1 MKVRELMSNPV
12 IRIHPEESV
21 AVAART
27 LARYNIGILPVCG
40 NDGRVCGL
48 VTDRDLVTR
57 CIASGRSA
65 SVTPVREVMTTQI
78 LSVRPDM
85 DANMAAGIMGRAQVR
100 RLPVLEN
107 GRLCGMVSLG
117 DLAVREETG
126 LNAGDALGE
135 ISSGLSR
142 REEFRG

>member
-1 MKVRELMSNPV
+1 MKLREIMTDTVVRIN
-12 IRIHPEESV
+12 PEETV

-40 NDGRVCGL
+40 GDGRLCGV

-57 CIASGRSA
+57 CIAAGKEPTR
-65 SVTPVREVMTTQI
+65 TTVREVMTSNVV
-78 LSVRPDM
+78 SVRQDM
-85 DANMAAGIMGRAQVR
+85 DTVAAAQLMGRQQVR

-117 DLAVREETG
+117 DLASKEET
-126 LNAGDALGE
+126 AYDATDALSG
-135 ISSGLSR
+135 ISRNVSVR
-142 REEFRG
+142 D

>member
-65 SVTPVREVMTTQI
+65 SMTPVREVMTTQI

>member
-1 MKVRELMSNPV
+1 MMKLREIMTNSVVRIN
-12 IRIHPEESV
+12 PEESV

-40 NDGRVCGL
+40 GDGRLYGV

-57 CIASGRSA
+57 CIAAGRLPA
-65 SVTPVREVMTTQI
+65 STPVREVMTTG
-78 LSVRPDM
+78 VVCAAPDM
-85 DANMAAGIMGRAQVR
+85 DTVAAARVMGHQQIR

-117 DLAVREETG
+117 DLANREET
-126 LNAGDALGE
+126 AIDAQDALVE
-135 ISSGLSR
+135 ISSNVSVR
-142 REEFRG
+142 D

>member
-1 MKVRELMSNPV
+1 MKIRELMSDPV

-27 LARYNIGILPVCG
+27 LTRYNIGILPVCG

-57 CIASGRSA
+57 CIASGRSV
-65 SVTPVREVMTTQI
+65 SMTPVREVMTTQI

-85 DANMAAGIMGRAQVR
+85 DANAAALIMGRAQVR

-117 DLAVREETG
+117 DLAVTEQTG
-126 LNAGDALGE
+126 MDAADALEG
-135 ISSGLSR
+135 ISKGVCR
-142 REEFRG
+142 RG